1 MSNEREPSLYL
12 VSPWY
17 VMLVVV
23 PMSIVIFVTSWMH
36 FQVFVPADELHNVQP
51 LSGELLKTFVVSPAR
66 ITTGLVITRF
76 LNFNI
81 ATNQFIL
88 EGTLW
93 FHFDPERVSQAIIDG
108 IAFENGTFLEK
119 SEPYS
124 EAIGSYRFVR
134 YAVRLKFDTQLN
146 YRAFPDDDHHISIVM
161 TRKGLS
167 LSSCIFQ
174 TSRSD
179 FVIQD
184 TMEREGWSLFDRSAY
199 AGYVTSHINSLY
211 GDLTTHEPAVVFG
224 IDVRRTSMREFIT
237 ILFPMLIMLIMSM
250 SSFSVSGP
258 PERLSLTLSS
268 IAGLVAF
275 RFVMDSI
282 APKVPYFMLSDY
294 LFLLFLAVSVFLFL
308 ANIVSS
314 RLSQYWIQAIIM
326 GTAIVVAVSCTV
338 LWAYF

>member
-1 MSNEREPSLYL
+1 MVHEKEPSLYL

-17 VMLVVV
+17 VMSVVI
-23 PMSIVIFVTSWMH
+23 PMSILIFITSWMH
-36 FQVFVPADELHNVQP
+36 FQVYVPADEIQSVQP
-51 LSGELLKTFVVSPAR
+51 LSGELLKTFTHLPTR
-66 ITTGLVITRF
+66 IATGFVITRF

-81 ATNQFIL
+81 AANQFTV
-88 EGTLW
+88 EGTIW
-93 FHFDPERVSQAIIDG
+93 FYYDPAHVAQSIIDG
-108 IAFENGTFLEK
+108 IAFENGTFVEK

-124 EAIGSYRFVR
+124 EMIGSYRFVR

-161 TRKGLS
+161 TRKGIRLS
-167 LSSCIFQ
+167 DYIFQ

-184 TMEREGWSLFDRSAY
+184 TLEYDGWSLFDHSAY
-199 AGYVTSHINSLY
+199 AGYVTSRIRSSY
-211 GDLTTHEPAVVFG
+211 GDFTMNEPAVLFG
-224 IDVRRTSMREFIT
+224 IDVRRISMREFIT
-237 ILFPMLIMLIMSM
+237 ILFPMIIMLIMSM
-250 SSFSVSGP
+250 SAFSVSGP

-308 ANIVSS
+308 VNIVSS
-314 RLSQYWIQAIIM
+314 RLAPRMIKAIIL
-326 GTAIVVAVSCTV
+326 GTALFVSFSCTM
-338 LWAYF
+338 LWVYF